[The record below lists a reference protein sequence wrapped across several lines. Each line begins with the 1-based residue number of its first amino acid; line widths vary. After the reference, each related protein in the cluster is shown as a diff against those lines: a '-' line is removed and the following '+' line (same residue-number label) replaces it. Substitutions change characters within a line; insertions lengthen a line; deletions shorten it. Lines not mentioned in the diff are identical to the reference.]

1 MQTQTH
7 TTHTHTHTQPGAAP
21 PFVQQ
26 PAIPPESSL
35 AVSDKQHAPEL
46 LAESAAAVKARNAP
60 ADAWDGAIEEM
71 SAEELERQ
79 WVADAEERERMEL
92 LDAEERERTELFE
105 AEERERIELL
115 KVIRAAHTACVRA
128 HCFELGFGA
137 HWCAPLR
144 MCACRHVSNLV

>member
-1 MQTQTH
+1 
-7 TTHTHTHTQPGAAP
+7 
-21 PFVQQ
+21 
-26 PAIPPESSL
+26 
-35 AVSDKQHAPEL
+35 
-46 LAESAAAVKARNAP
+46 
-60 ADAWDGAIEEM
+60 M